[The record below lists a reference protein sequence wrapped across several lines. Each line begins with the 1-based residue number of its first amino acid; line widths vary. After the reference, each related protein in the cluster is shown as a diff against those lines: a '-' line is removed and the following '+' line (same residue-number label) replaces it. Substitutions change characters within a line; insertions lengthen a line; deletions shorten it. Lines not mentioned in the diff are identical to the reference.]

1 MPDLGAAVVGLG
13 NPEARHDAVQLLL
26 DAGASAIPVLREGL
40 THPYWRVRHMSCRLL
55 DDLPLDAD
63 LLGELWSLAST
74 DPNKRVR
81 RQAWHAVTCA
91 PCKPD
96 GLDLSFEVA
105 LSAISA
111 QLRDRSLRVRRGGAT
126 GLLFAAV
133 AANPDVDRTHEL
145 IELVLRTE
153 TDETIVTRARRAR
166 SVLEH
171 RAHRAS

>member
-1 MPDLGAAVVGLG
+1 
-13 NPEARHDAVQLLL
+13 DAVQLLL
-26 DAGASAIPVLREGL
+26 GAGPSAIPVLREGL

-63 LLGELWSLAST
+63 LLGELRSLALT

-81 RQAWHAVTCA
+81 HQAWHAVTCR

-96 GLDLSFEVA
+96 GVDLPFEGA
-105 LSAISA
+105 PLSAIA
-111 QLRDRSLRVRRGGAT
+111 AELRDRSLRVRRGGAT

-133 AANPDVDRTHEL
+133 AADPDIDRTNDL
-145 IELVLRTE
+145 IDLVLRTE

-166 SVLEH
+166 SVLE
-171 RAHRAS
+171 